1 MSIDRPTMR
10 MEYALRQPK
19 VRIRRPPLLI
29 LLHGIGSNEQEFL
42 RLLDGADD
50 RFLIASLR
58 APFAQTAGSNSWFSV
73 DWAQGN
79 AVSNSAQ
86 AEYSRAKLINWI
98 SEAVSKFKIDASQV
112 HLLGHSQGAVI
123 ALSAILSRPDLIT
136 SAAAING
143 QVLADTR
150 NVLAEPER
158 LRNKPILVI
167 HGIQDIFYP
176 ISLGR
181 SASALLATLPV
192 NFQYYEYHMGHSLT
206 PESLTKAQE
215 WLTHLLDSMGIL
227 GLPQLP
233 NYSPRLGAVHI
244 RVRNLDRGINFY
256 MRYLGMELT
265 ERVGKAY
272 AFLTS
277 NKSHHSLALINA
289 GSDAPNQ
296 DPKSIGLE
304 MISFSVPD
312 QVSLARVYQTVRDGG
327 LEVTTI
333 DHLISW
339 AVRFRDP
346 DGHLIEV
353 YWDNHDLAGRSN
365 LWQGRDLP
373 LSPEKILAALNQTP
387 NNLQLEPGRE

>member
-1 MSIDRPTMR
+1 MAIDHPPMR
-10 MEYALRQPK
+10 MEYALREPK

-73 DWAQGN
+73 DWSQGI
-79 AVSNSAQ
+79 AVANVAQ
-86 AEYSRAKLINWI
+86 AEYSRSKLINWI
-98 SEAVSKFKIDASQV
+98 NEAVAKFKIDTSQI

-123 ALSAILSRPDLIT
+123 ALSTVLSRPDLIT

-143 QVLADTR
+143 QVLPETR
-150 NVLAEPER
+150 KILAEPDR
-158 LRNKPILVI
+158 LRSKPILII

-181 SASALLATLPV
+181 STSALLATLPV
-192 NFQYYEYHMGHSLT
+192 SFQYFEYHMGHSLT
-206 PESLTKAQE
+206 PESLTKSQE
-215 WLTHLLDSMGIL
+215 WLTNLLDNMGIL
-227 GLPQLP
+227 GLPALP
-233 NYSPRLGAVHI
+233 SYSPRLSAIHI

-272 AFLTS
+272 AFLS
-277 NKSHHSLALINA
+277 SDKSHHSLALINA
-289 GSDAPNQ
+289 GAEADPPDA
-296 DPKSIGLE
+296 KAVGME

-312 QVSLARVYQTVRDGG
+312 QGSLARVYQNVRDGG

-346 DGHLIEV
+346 DGHLLEV
-353 YWDNHDLAGRSN
+353 FWDNHDMPGRSH

-373 LSPEKILAALNQTP
+373 LAPEKIMAALAQA
-387 NNLQLEPGRE
+387 EPGRD